1 MLRSSSSSSL
11 SLFLSLALGLPSCA
25 LLGCAARTPLET
37 EPTGEAGAGGESMTG
52 GPGGGGA
59 GGGGTAGSGGAEPG
73 TTTLKAQAGPL
84 TIPPGEEAVKC
95 VTVGLGNEQSVFVR
109 RFRTKLH
116 EGSHHMIVYTT
127 DQPPNADP
135 VPCQSFGVGGGS
147 AIFIAQQPESE
158 LTLPTDPSGVPVG
171 LELHPHQ
178 SLVIEI
184 HYINATSAPLDVLG
198 VVELD
203 VLPVTS
209 EVIKSGF
216 LFQGAF
222 GIPTIP
228 AQSEADTGVLFEQA
242 IPGTNV
248 FALTTHQ
255 HKLGTRMQVW
265 YADDVSDLS
274 TPIADSTS
282 WHDPPLELYDPPLH
296 FPAGGSKGFA
306 YQCHWVN
313 PTPQPVSGGLGA
325 DDEMCFFWSYY
336 YPAAN

>member
-1 MLRSSSSSSL
+1 MLRTRSSL
-11 SLFLSLALGLPSCA
+11 SFFFSLALMVPAGA
-25 LLGCAARTPLET
+25 LLGCSFRTPLET
-37 EPTGEAGAGGESMTG
+37 EPPGTG
-52 GPGGGGA
+52 GGGATTEGAGGGGA
-59 GGGGTAGSGGAEPG
+59 GSGGDTSTGGTGGAEPG
-73 TTTLKAQAGPL
+73 TTTLKAQVGPL
-84 TIPPGEEAVKC
+84 TVSPGDEAVKC

-109 RFRTKLH
+109 RFRTTLH
-116 EGSHHMIVYTT
+116 DGSHHMIVYTT
-127 DQPPNADP
+127 DQAPNPDP

-147 AIFIAQQPESE
+147 AIFIAQQPQSE
-158 LTLPTDPSGVPVG
+158 LAMPTDPSGIPVG
-171 LELHPHQ
+171 LELHPYQ

-184 HYINATSAPLDVLG
+184 HYINPTSAPIDVLG
-198 VVELD
+198 ALELD

-209 EVIKSGF
+209 QVIKSGF

-228 AQSEADTGVLFEQA
+228 PQGEADTGVLFEQA
-242 IPGTNV
+242 IPGTHV

-255 HKLGTRMQVW
+255 HKLGTRMRVW
-265 YADDVSDLS
+265 YAGDASDLS

-282 WHDPPLELYDPPLH
+282 WHDPPLELYDPPLS
-296 FPAGGSKGFA
+296 FPADGSKGFA